1 MSTDPTAITN
11 KNTDTD
17 TDALLDQAK
26 RLHLAETLLD
36 VSRTTAALDSLD
48 EILASLVAMTAVA
61 LRGQRATLFLN
72 DATTNELYSRSM
84 TDHGP
89 REIRMLNDKGIA
101 GKVFQT
107 GRGKVVNDAYD
118 DPDFNAEV
126 DETTGYDT
134 RQILCA
140 PIRTGRGELIGVA
153 QVLNRLDGRFDDD
166 DLQLLE
172 AMTTQAALALT
183 NKQRDERSR
192 VQTAKEMEFVDL
204 VADITSE
211 IDLDALLLRVMT
223 EATVMLDAERSTLF
237 LHDTRASELV
247 ARVAEGNDG
256 VVEIRFPDSVGIA
269 GTVFTSG
276 ETINIPH
283 AYADL
288 RFNPAFDN
296 QTGFFTRSI
305 LCVPLVNKAGE
316 TIGATQA
323 LNKRGGPFTAEDE
336 QRLRAF
342 TAQVAIALENAKLFD
357 DVQRVKNYNDAV
369 LESMTNG
376 VVTLDIQ
383 GEIVTCNAAGAEI
396 LGCAEDQIVGRSV
409 HDLFDKDPG
418 IIALVE
424 DVMATN
430 ESVSLMDVDIHTGDD
445 TGGDEDGQT
454 VSVNVTGVALR
465 IETKDEGTILLLEN
479 ISSEKRVRS
488 TMARYM
494 DPALADRL
502 VRGGE
507 DILGGTS
514 AVATLLF
521 TDIRGFTTLTEQLG
535 PQATVSMLNDYFTL
549 MVDCIQHEGGMLDKF
564 IGDAIMAA
572 FGLPQPE
579 PDDADRA
586 VRTAIAMIRSLN
598 DWNTVRVS
606 DGKPPIGMGVGIN
619 TDAVV
624 AGNIGSPKRMDF
636 TMIGDGV
643 NLAARLESACK
654 QYNAKIL
661 ISDFT
666 HRQLNGVYRTREVDR
681 VVVKGKTEPVAVHEV
696 LDYHTDETFPNLMD
710 VVNDFRDGISS
721 YRRGA
726 WDAAIG
732 CFQRCLRAHPADAL
746 SATYVERCEQLRA
759 DPPEQWDGV
768 WVMTSK

>member
-1 MSTDPTAITN
+1 MSVDPKPITN
-11 KNTDTD
+11 LSTD

-26 RLHLAETLLD
+26 RLHLAETLLE

-48 EILASLVAMTAVA
+48 EILASLVTLTAVA
-61 LRGQRATLFLN
+61 LRAERATLFLD

-107 GRGKVVNDAYD
+107 GRGLVVNDAYE
-118 DPDFNAEV
+118 DPDFNPEI
-126 DETTGYDT
+126 DETTGYET

-183 NKQRDERSR
+183 SSQRDERSR
-192 VQTAKEMEFVDL
+192 AQAAKEMEFVDL

-237 LHDTRASELV
+237 LHDTRSSELV

-288 RFNPAFDN
+288 RFNPSFDI

-305 LCVPLVNKAGE
+305 LCVPLVNKAGD

-376 VVTLDIQ
+376 VVTLDNQ

-396 LGCAEDQIVGRSV
+396 LGYAEDEIVGRSV
-409 HDLFDKDPG
+409 HDVFDDDPG
-418 IIALVE
+418 IVALVE
-424 DVMATN
+424 SVMATN
-430 ESVSLMDVDIHTGDD
+430 ESVSLMDVDIHTAAAEGA
-445 TGGDEDGQT
+445 QT
-454 VSVNVTGVALR
+454 VSVNVTGVPLR

-479 ISSEKRVRS
+479 ISNEKRIRS

-521 TDIRGFTTLTEQLG
+521 SDIRGFTTLTEQLG
-535 PQATVSMLNDYFTL
+535 PQATVSMLNEYFTL

-586 VRTAIAMIRSLN
+586 VRTAIAMIRSLD
-598 DWNTVRVS
+598 DWNSIRVS
-606 DGKPPIGMGVGIN
+606 DGKPPIGMGIGVN
-619 TDAVV
+619 TDNVV

-654 QYNAKIL
+654 QYSAQIL

-681 VVVKGKTEPVAVHEV
+681 VIVKGKTEPVAIHEV
-696 LDYHTDETFPNLMD
+696 LDHHTDATFPNLMD
-710 VVNDFRDGISS
+710 VVNDFRDGVNS

-732 CFQRCLRAHPADAL
+732 SFERCLRAHPADAL
-746 SATYVERCEQLRA
+746 SATYVDRCEQLRA
-759 DPPEQWDGV
+759 DPPETWDGV

>member
-1 MSTDPTAITN
+1 MSADPAAMS
-11 KNTDTD
+11 K
-17 TDALLDQAK
+17 TDANAVLDQAK
-26 RLHLAETLLD
+26 RLHLAETLVE
-36 VSRTTAALDSLD
+36 VSRTVAALDTLD
-48 EILASLVAMTAVA
+48 EILASLVAMTAGA
-61 LRGQRATLFLN
+61 LRAERATLFL
-72 DATTNELYSRSM
+72 DDPATHELYSRSM
-84 TDHGP
+84 TEHGP
-89 REIRMLNDKGIA
+89 REIRMRNDRGIA
-101 GKVFQT
+101 GKVFHT
-107 GRGKVVNDAYD
+107 GEGMVVNDAYAH
-118 DPDFNAEV
+118 PDFNPEV
-126 DETTGYDT
+126 DETTGYVT

-153 QVLNRLDGRFDDD
+153 QVLNRVDGDFEGG

-172 AMTTQAALALT
+172 AMTSQAALALT
-183 NKQRDERSR
+183 SVQRDERRR
-192 VQTAKEMEFVDL
+192 VQAAKEMEFVDL

-211 IDLDALLLRVMT
+211 IDLDALLLRVMA
-223 EATVMLDAERSTLF
+223 EATAMLDAERSTLF
-237 LHDTRASELV
+237 LHDIRSGELV

-256 VVEIRFPDSVGIA
+256 VNEIRFPDTVGIA

-288 RFNPAFDN
+288 RFNPAFDA

-357 DVQRVKNYNDAV
+357 DVQRMKNYNDAV
-369 LESMTNG
+369 LQSMTNG
-376 VVTLDIQ
+376 VITLDHEGQ
-383 GEIVTCNAAGAEI
+383 VVTCNAAGAEI
-396 LGCAEDQIVGRSV
+396 LGHTEDQIVGRPV
-409 HDLFDKDPG
+409 HDLFDRNPE
-418 IIALVE
+418 ILALVE
-424 DVMATN
+424 EVMATS
-430 ESVSLMDVDIHTGDD
+430 ESGSLMDLDLHVGTEEGP
-445 TGGDEDGQT
+445 EA
-454 VSVNVTGVALR
+454 VSVNVTGVPLR
-465 IETKDEGTILLLEN
+465 IETNDEGTILLLEN
-479 ISSEKRVRS
+479 ISSEKRIRS

-494 DPALADRL
+494 DPSLADRL

-514 AVATLLF
+514 AVVTLLF
-521 TDIRGFTTLTEQLG
+521 TDIRGFTSIAEQLG
-535 PQATVSMLNDYFTL
+535 PQATVSMLNEYFTL

-598 DWNTVRVS
+598 EWNSFRVA
-606 DGKPPIGMGVGIN
+606 DGRPAINMGIGLN
-619 TDAVV
+619 TDTVV
-624 AGNIGSPKRMDF
+624 VGNIGSPKRMDF

-643 NLAARLESACK
+643 NLAARLEGACK
-654 QYNAKIL
+654 EYHARIL
-661 ISDFT
+661 ISDLT
-666 HRQLNGVYRTREVDR
+666 HRELKGVYRTREVDR

-696 LDYHTDETFPNLMD
+696 LDYHTDETFPHLMD
-710 VVNDFRDGISS
+710 VVNDFRDGVTS

-726 WDAAIG
+726 WDAAIDS
-732 CFQRCLRAHPADAL
+732 FRRCLRAHPGDTL
-746 SATYVERCEQLRA
+746 SAAYVDRCEQLRA
-759 DPPEQWDGV
+759 DPPATWDGI

>member
-1 MSTDPTAITN
+1 MSSDPTSITKMSTGA
-11 KNTDTD
+11 
-17 TDALLDQAK
+17 DALLDQAK
-26 RLHLAETLLD
+26 RLHLAETLVE

-48 EILASLVAMTAVA
+48 EVLTSLVAMTAAA
-61 LRGQRATLFLN
+61 LRAERATLFLN

-84 TDHGP
+84 TEHGP

-101 GKVFQT
+101 GRVFQT
-107 GRGKVVNDAYD
+107 GQGIVVRDAYAH
-118 DPDFNAEV
+118 PDFNAEV

-134 RQILCA
+134 REIVCA

-153 QVLNRLDGRFDDD
+153 EVLNRVDGHFDDD

-183 NKQRDERSR
+183 SGQRDERSR

-223 EATVMLDAERSTLF
+223 EATAMLDAERSTLF
-237 LHDTRASELV
+237 LHDPRASELV

-256 VVEIRFPDSVGIA
+256 VNEIRFPDSVGIA

-276 ETINIPH
+276 ATINIPH

-288 RFNPAFDN
+288 RFNPSFDA

-305 LCVPLVNKAGE
+305 LCVPLVNKEGD

-376 VVTLDIQ
+376 VVTLDNEGQ
-383 GEIVTCNAAGAEI
+383 VVTCNAAGAAI
-396 LGCAEDQIVGRSV
+396 LGNTEDQIVGRSV
-409 HDLFDKDPG
+409 HDLFAENPG
-418 IIALVE
+418 ILELV
-424 DVMATN
+424 DGVMTTN
-430 ESVSLMDVDIHTGDD
+430 ESGSLMDVDIHLQGD
-445 TGGDEDGQT
+445 GGVET
-454 VSVNVTGVALR
+454 VSVNVTGVPLR
-465 IETKDEGTILLLEN
+465 IETRDEGTILLLEN

-502 VRGGE
+502 VRSGE

-514 AVATLLF
+514 AVVSLLF
-521 TDIRGFTTLTEQLG
+521 SDIRGFTSLTEQLG
-535 PQATVSMLNDYFTL
+535 PQATVSMLNEYFTL
-549 MVDCIQHEGGMLDKF
+549 MVDCIQSEGGMLDKF

-572 FGLPQPE
+572 FGLPTPE
-579 PDDADRA
+579 SDDPDRA
-586 VRTAIAMIRSLN
+586 VRTAIAMIRSLQE
-598 DWNTVRVS
+598 WNSVRAA
-606 DGKPPIGMGVGIN
+606 DGKPAIDMGIGVN
-619 TDAVV
+619 TGAVV

-654 QYNAKIL
+654 QYDARIL

-666 HRQLNGVYRTREVDR
+666 HQQLKGVYRTREVDR
-681 VVVKGKTEPVAVHEV
+681 VVVKGKTEPVAIHEV
-696 LDYHTDETFPNLMD
+696 LDYHTNETFPNLMD
-710 VVNDFRDGISS
+710 VVNDFRDGVNN

-732 CFQRCLRAHPADAL
+732 SFQRCLHAHPGDSL
-746 SATYVERCEQLRA
+746 STIYIDRCEQLRTH
-759 DPPEQWDGV
+759 PPATWDGI

>member
-1 MSTDPTAITN
+1 MNEHPTRISDASTNA
-11 KNTDTD
+11 
-17 TDALLDQAK
+17 DALLDQAK
-26 RLHLAETLLD
+26 RLHLAETLVD
-36 VSRTTAALDSLD
+36 VSRTVAALDTLD
-48 EILASLVAMTAVA
+48 EILASLVSMTAAV
-61 LRGQRATLFLN
+61 LRAERATLFLN
-72 DATTNELYSRSM
+72 DTMTNELYSRSM
-84 TDHGP
+84 TDQGP

-101 GKVFQT
+101 GKVLRT
-107 GRGKVVNDAYD
+107 GQGLVVNDAYAH
-118 DPDFNAEV
+118 PDFNAEV
-126 DETTGYDT
+126 DETTGYGT

-153 QVLNRLDGRFDDD
+153 QVLNRLDGQFGDD

-183 NKQRDERSR
+183 SSQRDERSR
-192 VQTAKEMEFVDL
+192 AQAAREMEFVDL

-211 IDLDALLLRVMT
+211 IDLDALLLRVMA
-223 EATVMLDAERSTLF
+223 EATAMLDAERSTLF
-237 LHDTRASELV
+237 LHDSAASELV
-247 ARVAEGNDG
+247 ARVAEGKG
-256 VVEIRFPDSVGIA
+256 VDEIRFPDSVGIA

-288 RFNPAFDN
+288 RFNPAFDT

-305 LCVPLVNKAGE
+305 LCVPLVNKAGD

-357 DVQRVKNYNDAV
+357 DVQRVKNYNNAV

-376 VVTLDIQ
+376 VITLDNDGQ
-383 GEIVTCNAAGAEI
+383 IVTCNAAGAEI
-396 LGCAEDQIVGRSV
+396 LGYAEDSIIGRSIR
-409 HDLFDKDPG
+409 DLFDQNPG
-418 IIALVE
+418 ILALVE

-430 ESVSLMDVDIHTGDD
+430 ESASLMDVDLHTGSDD
-445 TGGDEDGQT
+445 TGAT
-454 VSVNVTGVALR
+454 VSVNVTGVPLR
-465 IETKDEGTILLLEN
+465 IEANDEGTILLLEN
-479 ISSEKRVRS
+479 ISNEKRIRS

-521 TDIRGFTTLTEQLG
+521 SDIRGFTTLTERLG
-535 PQATVSMLNDYFTL
+535 PQATVSMLNEYFTL

-572 FGLPQPE
+572 FGLPE
-579 PDDADRA
+579 PADDDADRA

-598 DWNTVRVS
+598 GWNSIRVA
-606 DGKPPIGMGVGIN
+606 DGKPPVGMGIGLN
-619 TDAVV
+619 TDDVV

-654 QYNAKIL
+654 QYDAHIL
-661 ISDFT
+661 ISDLT
-666 HRQLNGVYRTREVDR
+666 HRELKGVYRTREVDR
-681 VVVKGKTEPVAVHEV
+681 VIVKGKTEPVAVHEV
-696 LDYHTDETFPNLMD
+696 LDYHTDETFPHLMD
-710 VVNDFRDGISS
+710 VVNDFRDGVDN

-726 WDAAIG
+726 WDAAIAS
-732 CFQRCLRAHPADAL
+732 FQRCLRAHPADAL
-746 SATYVERCEQLRA
+746 SATYVDRCERLRA
-759 DPPEQWDGV
+759 DPPEHWDGI

>member
-1 MSTDPTAITN
+1 MSAGSSEIAKSLTDS
-11 KNTDTD
+11 
-17 TDALLDQAK
+17 DALIDQAK
-26 RLHLAETLLD
+26 RLHLAETLVD
-36 VSRTTAALDSLD
+36 VSRTVAALDSPD
-48 EILASLVAMTAVA
+48 EVLASLVAMTAAA
-61 LRGQRATLFLN
+61 LRAERTTLFLN
-72 DATTNELYSRSM
+72 DATTNELYSRSL

-89 REIRMLNDKGIA
+89 REIRMLNDRGIA

-107 GRGKVVNDAYD
+107 GRGMVVNDAYAH
-118 DPDFNAEV
+118 PDFNPEV

-134 RQILCA
+134 RQVLCA

-153 QVLNRLDGRFDDD
+153 QVLNRVDGEFDDD
-166 DLQLLE
+166 DLALLE

-183 NKQRDERSR
+183 SGQRDERSR
-192 VQTAKEMEFVDL
+192 AQAAREMEFVDL

-211 IDLDALLLRVMT
+211 IDLDALLLRVMA
-223 EATVMLDAERSTLF
+223 EATTMLDAERSTLF
-237 LHDTRASELV
+237 LHDARTSELF
-247 ARVAEGNDG
+247 ARVAEGSDG
-256 VVEIRFPDSVGIA
+256 IGEIRFPDSVGIA
-269 GTVFTSG
+269 GTVFTTG

-288 RFNPAFDN
+288 RFNPSFDA

-305 LCVPLVNKAGE
+305 LCVPLVNKAGD

-376 VVTLDIQ
+376 VVTLDHN
-383 GEIVTCNAAGAEI
+383 GAIVTCNAAGAEI
-396 LGCAEDQIVGRSV
+396 LGAVEHDVVGRSV
-409 HDLFDKDPG
+409 HDVFGKNSG
-418 IIALVE
+418 ILALVE
-424 DVMATN
+424 DVMETN
-430 ESVSLMDVDIHTGDD
+430 ESGALMDVDLLPGAEGADA
-445 TGGDEDGQT
+445 
-454 VSVNVTGVALR
+454 VSVNVTAVPLR

-494 DPALADRL
+494 DPELADRL

-507 DILGGTS
+507 DILGGAS
-514 AVATLLF
+514 AVVTLLF
-521 TDIRGFTTLTEQLG
+521 SDIRGFTSLTERLG

-572 FGLPQPE
+572 FGLPQPA
-579 PDDADRA
+579 DDDEDRA
-586 VRTAIAMIRSLN
+586 VRTAIAMIRAL
-598 DWNTVRVS
+598 DEWNSTRLA
-606 DGKPPIGMGVGIN
+606 DGKPPIDMGIGLN

-654 QYNAKIL
+654 QYHARIL
-661 ISDFT
+661 ISDLT
-666 HRQLNGVYRTREVDR
+666 HRELKGVYRTREVDR
-681 VVVKGKTEPVAVHEV
+681 VVVKGKSEPVAVHEV
-696 LDYHTDETFPNLMD
+696 LDYHTDETFPHLMD
-710 VVNDFRDGISS
+710 VVNDFRDGLTS

-726 WDAAIG
+726 WDAAIAS
-732 CFQRCLRAHPADAL
+732 FRRCLHAHPGDAL
-746 SATYVERCEQLRA
+746 SAIYVDRCEQLRA
-759 DPPEQWDGV
+759 NPPADWDGI
-768 WVMTSK
+768 WVMTAK

>member
-1 MSTDPTAITN
+1 MSTDPTSITRMS
-11 KNTDTD
+11 TGA
-17 TDALLDQAK
+17 DALLDQAK
-26 RLHLAETLLD
+26 RLHLAETLVE

-48 EILASLVAMTAVA
+48 DVLASLVAMTAAA
-61 LRGQRATLFLN
+61 LRAERATLFLN
-72 DATTNELYSRSM
+72 DTTTNELYSRSM
-84 TDHGP
+84 TEHGP

-107 GRGKVVNDAYD
+107 GQGIVVQDAYAH
-118 DPDFNAEV
+118 PDFNPEV
-126 DETTGYDT
+126 DATTGYDT
-134 RQILCA
+134 RQIVCA

-153 QVLNRLDGRFDDD
+153 QVLNRIDGHFDDD

-183 NKQRDERSR
+183 SGQRDERSR
-192 VQTAKEMEFVDL
+192 VQAAKEMEFVDL

-223 EATVMLDAERSTLF
+223 EATAMLDAERSTLF
-237 LHDTRASELV
+237 LHDARASELV

-256 VVEIRFPDSVGIA
+256 VNEIRFPDSVGIA

-288 RFNPAFDN
+288 RFNPSFDA

-305 LCVPLVNKAGE
+305 LCVPLVNKDGE

-376 VVTLDIQ
+376 VVTLDNEGQ
-383 GEIVTCNAAGAEI
+383 VVTCNAAGAEI
-396 LGCAEDQIVGRSV
+396 LGYQEQEIVGRSV
-409 HDLFDKDPG
+409 HDLFSKNPG
-418 IIALVE
+418 ILALVE
-424 DVMATN
+424 DVMATS
-430 ESVSLMDVDIHTGDD
+430 ESRLLMDVDIDCGI
-445 TGGDEDGQT
+445 DERAEA
-454 VSVNVTGVALR
+454 VSVNVTGVPLR
-465 IETKDEGTILLLEN
+465 IDTGDEGTILLLEN

-502 VRGGE
+502 VRSGE

-514 AVATLLF
+514 AVVSLLF
-521 TDIRGFTTLTEQLG
+521 SDIRGFTSLTEQLG
-535 PQATVSMLNDYFTL
+535 PQATVSMLNEYFTL
-549 MVDCIQHEGGMLDKF
+549 MVDCIQSEGGMLDKF

-572 FGLPQPE
+572 FGLPT
-579 PDDADRA
+579 PDSDDPDRA
-586 VRTAIAMIRSLN
+586 VRTAIAMIRSLHG
-598 DWNTVRVS
+598 WNSVRS
-606 DGKPPIGMGVGIN
+606 ADGKPTIDMGIGVN
-619 TDAVV
+619 TGAVV

-654 QYNAKIL
+654 QYDARIL

-666 HRQLNGVYRTREVDR
+666 HQQLNGVYRTREIDR
-681 VVVKGKTEPVAVHEV
+681 VVVKGKTEPVAIHEV
-696 LDYHTDETFPNLMD
+696 LDYHTNETFPNLMD
-710 VVNDFRDGISS
+710 VVNDFRDGVDN

-732 CFQRCLRAHPADAL
+732 SFRRCLQAHPGDSL
-746 SATYVERCEQLRA
+746 SAIYIERCEQLRTH
-759 DPPEQWDGV
+759 PPENWDGI

>member
-1 MSTDPTAITN
+1 MSADPKPISN
-11 KNTDTD
+11 MSTD

-26 RLHLAETLLD
+26 RLHLAETLLE
-36 VSRTTAALDSLD
+36 VSRTTAALDTLD
-48 EILASLVAMTAVA
+48 EVLASLVAMTAVA
-61 LRGQRATLFLN
+61 LRAERATLFLD
-72 DATTNELYSRSM
+72 DATTGELYSRSM
-84 TDHGP
+84 TDRGT

-107 GRGKVVNDAYD
+107 GRGMIVNDAYE
-118 DPDFNAEV
+118 DPDFNPEI

-140 PIRTGRGELIGVA
+140 PIRTGRGEVIGVA

-172 AMTTQAALALT
+172 AMTSQAALALT
-183 NKQRDERSR
+183 SSQRDERSR
-192 VQTAKEMEFVDL
+192 AQAAKEMEFVDL

-237 LHDTRASELV
+237 LHDSRASELV

-269 GTVFTSG
+269 GTVFTRG

-288 RFNPAFDN
+288 RFNPSFDI

-376 VVTLDIQ
+376 VVTLDNQ
-383 GEIVTCNAAGAEI
+383 GVIVTCNAAGAAI
-396 LGCAEDQIVGRSV
+396 LGYGEDQIVGRSV
-409 HDLFDKDPG
+409 GDLFGNDPG
-418 IIALVE
+418 IVALVE

-430 ESVSLMDVDIHTGDD
+430 ESVSLMDVDIHTG
-445 TGGDEDGQT
+445 TDEAAPT
-454 VSVNVTGVALR
+454 VSVNVTGVPLR
-465 IETKDEGTILLLEN
+465 IETKDEGTIILLDN

-514 AVATLLF
+514 VVATLLF
-521 TDIRGFTTLTEQLG
+521 SDIRGFTTLTELLG
-535 PQATVSMLNDYFTL
+535 PQATVSMLNEYFTL

-579 PDDADRA
+579 LDDADRA
-586 VRTAIAMIRSLN
+586 VRTAISMIRSLN
-598 DWNTVRVS
+598 GWNSVRVS
-606 DGKPPIGMGVGIN
+606 EGRPPIGMGIGIN
-619 TDAVV
+619 TGAVV

-654 QYNAKIL
+654 QYNAQIL

-666 HRQLNGVYRTREVDR
+666 HRQLNGVYRTREVDQ
-681 VVVKGKTEPVAVHEV
+681 VIVKGKTEPVGVHEV
-696 LDYHTDETFPNLMD
+696 LDYHTETTFPNLMD

-732 CFQRCLRAHPADAL
+732 SFQRCLRAHPADTL
-746 SATYVERCEQLRA
+746 SANYVDRCEQLRA
-759 DPPEQWDGV
+759 DPPETWDGV

>member
-1 MSTDPTAITN
+1 MTADPTAIAN
-11 KNTDTD
+11 ASANA
-17 TDALLDQAK
+17 DALLDQAK
-26 RLHLAETLLD
+26 RLHLAETLVD
-36 VSRTTAALDSLD
+36 VSRTVAALDTLD
-48 EILASLVAMTAVA
+48 EILASLVAMTAGA
-61 LRGQRATLFLN
+61 LRAERATLFLN
-72 DATTNELYSRSM
+72 DASTNELYSRSM

-107 GRGKVVNDAYD
+107 GQGMVVNDAYAH
-118 DPDFNAEV
+118 PDFNSEV
-126 DETTGYDT
+126 DETTGYIT

-153 QVLNRLDGRFDDD
+153 QVLNRLDVGFDDAG
-166 DLQLLE
+166 LQLLE
-172 AMTTQAALALT
+172 AMTSQAALALT
-183 NKQRDERSR
+183 SGQRDERR
-192 VQTAKEMEFVDL
+192 NAQAAKEMEFVDL

-211 IDLDALLLRVMT
+211 IDLDALLLRVMA
-223 EATVMLDAERSTLF
+223 EATAMLDAERSTLF
-237 LHDTRASELV
+237 LHDSRASELV
-247 ARVAEGNDG
+247 ARVAEGSNG
-256 VVEIRFPDSVGIA
+256 VDEIRFPDSVGIA
-269 GTVFTSG
+269 GTVFTNG
-276 ETINIPH
+276 ETINIAH

-288 RFNPAFDN
+288 RFNPSFDT

-305 LCVPLVNKAGE
+305 LCVPLVNKAGD

-342 TAQVAIALENAKLFD
+342 TAQVSIALENAKLFD
-357 DVQRVKNYNDAV
+357 DVQRVKNYNNAV

-376 VVTLDIQ
+376 VVTLDNE
-383 GEIVTCNAAGAEI
+383 GEVVTCNAAGAEI
-396 LGCAEDQIVGRSV
+396 LGYAEDQIVGRSV
-409 HDLFDKDPG
+409 HDLFDKNPG
-418 IIALVE
+418 IRSLVE
-424 DVMATN
+424 EVMATS
-430 ESVSLMDVDIHTGDD
+430 ESRSLMDVDLDIGADQ
-445 TGGDEDGQT
+445 GAEA
-454 VSVNVTGVALR
+454 VSVNVTGVPLR
-465 IETKDEGTILLLEN
+465 IDTNDEGTILLLEN

-502 VRGGE
+502 VRGDE
-507 DILGGTS
+507 NILGGTS
-514 AVATLLF
+514 AVVTLLF
-521 TDIRGFTTLTEQLG
+521 SDIRGFTTLTEQLG
-535 PQATVSMLNDYFTL
+535 PQATVSMLNEYFTL
-549 MVDCIQHEGGMLDKF
+549 MVDCIQREGGMLDKF

-572 FGLPQPE
+572 FGLPQPA
-579 PDDADRA
+579 DDDEDRA

-598 DWNTVRVS
+598 GWNSIRVA
-606 DGKPPIGMGVGIN
+606 DGKPPLDMGIGLN

-624 AGNIGSPKRMDF
+624 VGNIGSPKRMDF

-654 QYNAKIL
+654 QYSARIL

-666 HRQLNGVYRTREVDR
+666 YRQLKGVYRTREVDR
-681 VVVKGKTEPVAVHEV
+681 VIVKGKTEPVAVHEV
-696 LDYHTDETFPNLMD
+696 LDYYTDETFPNLMD
-710 VVNDFRDGISS
+710 VVNDFRDGVSS

-726 WDAAIG
+726 WDAAISS
-732 CFQRCLRAHPADAL
+732 FRRCLQAHPHDKL

-759 DPPEQWDGV
+759 HPPENWDGI

>member
-1 MSTDPTAITN
+1 MTTDPTSITRMS
-11 KNTDTD
+11 TGA
-17 TDALLDQAK
+17 DALLDQAK
-26 RLHLAETLLD
+26 RLHLAETLVE
-36 VSRTTAALDSLD
+36 VSRATAALDSLD
-48 EILASLVAMTAVA
+48 EVLASLVAMTAAA
-61 LRGQRATLFLN
+61 LRAERATLFLN

-101 GKVFQT
+101 GKVFQA
-107 GRGKVVNDAYD
+107 GRGIVVQDAYAH
-118 DPDFNAEV
+118 PDFNPEV

-134 RQILCA
+134 RQIVCA

-153 QVLNRLDGRFDDD
+153 QVLNRIDGHFDDD

-172 AMTTQAALALT
+172 AMTAQAALALT
-183 NKQRDERSR
+183 SGQRDERSR
-192 VQTAKEMEFVDL
+192 VQAAKEMEFVDL

-223 EATVMLDAERSTLF
+223 EATAMLDAERSTLF
-237 LHDTRASELV
+237 LHDPRASELV

-256 VVEIRFPDSVGIA
+256 VNEIRFPDSVGIA

-288 RFNPAFDN
+288 RFNPSFDA

-305 LCVPLVNKAGE
+305 LCVPLVNKEGD

-376 VVTLDIQ
+376 VVTLDDEGQ
-383 GEIVTCNAAGAEI
+383 VVTCNAAGAEI
-396 LGCAEDQIVGRSV
+396 LGHTEDQIVGRSV
-409 HDLFDKDPG
+409 HDLFSENPG
-418 IIALVE
+418 ILALVE
-424 DVMATN
+424 DVMTTN
-430 ESVSLMDVDIHTGDD
+430 ESRSLMDVDILLPA
-445 TGGDEDGQT
+445 DGSADT
-454 VSVNVTGVALR
+454 VSVNVTGVPLR
-465 IETKDEGTILLLEN
+465 IETRDEGTILLLEN

-502 VRGGE
+502 VRSGE

-514 AVATLLF
+514 AVVSLLF
-521 TDIRGFTTLTEQLG
+521 SDIRGFTSLTEQLG
-535 PQATVSMLNDYFTL
+535 PQATVSMLNEYFTL
-549 MVDCIQHEGGMLDKF
+549 MVDCIQSEGGMLDKF

-572 FGLPQPE
+572 FGLPTPE
-579 PDDADRA
+579 HDDPDRA
-586 VRTAIAMIRSLN
+586 VRTAIAMIRSLHE
-598 DWNTVRVS
+598 WNSVRAA
-606 DGKPPIGMGVGIN
+606 DGKPPIDMGIGVN
-619 TDAVV
+619 TGAVV
-624 AGNIGSPKRMDF
+624 AGNIGSPKRMDC

-654 QYNAKIL
+654 QYDARIL

-681 VVVKGKTEPVAVHEV
+681 VVVKGKTEPVAIHEV
-696 LDYHTDETFPNLMD
+696 LDYHTDATFPNLMD
-710 VVNDFRDGISS
+710 VVNDFRDGIAS

-732 CFQRCLRAHPADAL
+732 SFQRCLQAHPGDSL
-746 SATYVERCEQLRA
+746 SAIYIDRCELLRTH
-759 DPPEQWDGV
+759 PPENWDGI

>member
-1 MSTDPTAITN
+1 MSTNPDAITN
-11 KNTDTD
+11 RSTDA
-17 TDALLDQAK
+17 DALLDQAK

-36 VSRTTAALDSLD
+36 VSRTTAALDGLD

-61 LRGQRATLFLN
+61 LHAERATLFLN
-72 DATTNELYSRSM
+72 DATTNELYSRSA

-107 GRGKVVNDAYD
+107 GRGVVVNDAYD
-118 DPDFNAEV
+118 NPDFNPKV
-126 DETTGYDT
+126 DETTGYET
-134 RQILCA
+134 RQIVCA

-153 QVLNRLDGRFDDD
+153 QVLNRLDGSFDDD

-172 AMTTQAALALT
+172 AMTGQAALALT
-183 NKQRDERSR
+183 SGQRDERSR
-192 VQTAKEMEFVDL
+192 AQAAKEMEFVDL

-223 EATVMLDAERSTLF
+223 EATMMLDAERSTLF
-237 LHDTRASELV
+237 LHDTRASELI

-256 VVEIRFPDSVGIA
+256 VGEIRFPDSVGIA

-288 RFNPAFDN
+288 RFNPSFDT

-323 LNKRGGPFTAEDE
+323 LNKRGGPFTVGDE

-369 LESMTNG
+369 LQSMTNG
-376 VVTLDIQ
+376 VVTLDNE
-383 GEIVTCNAAGAEI
+383 GGIVTCNAAGAEI
-396 LGCAEDQIVGRSV
+396 LEYPKDQIVGRSV
-409 HDLFDKDPG
+409 HDLFVKNPG
-418 IIALVE
+418 ILALVE
-424 DVMATN
+424 TVMATS
-430 ESVSLMDVDIHTGDD
+430 ESVSLMDVDIHTGNN
-445 TGGDEDGQT
+445 GDGQT
-454 VSVNVTGVALR
+454 VSVNVTGVPLR
-465 IETKDEGTILLLEN
+465 IGAKDEGTILLLEN

-514 AVATLLF
+514 AVVTLLF
-521 TDIRGFTTLTEQLG
+521 SDIRGFTTLTEELG
-535 PQATVSMLNDYFTL
+535 PQATVSMLNEYFTL
-549 MVDCIQHEGGMLDKF
+549 MVECIQQEGGMLDKF

-579 PDDADRA
+579 LDDPDRA
-586 VRTAIAMIRSLN
+586 VRTAVAMIRSLN
-598 DWNTVRVS
+598 EWNVARLS

-619 TDAVV
+619 TDAVI

-654 QYNAKIL
+654 QYNAQIL

-666 HRQLNGVYRTREVDR
+666 HRQLNGVYRSREVDR

-710 VVNDFRDGISS
+710 VVNDFRDGIGS

-726 WDAAIG
+726 WDTAIG
-732 CFQRCLRAHPADAL
+732 SFQRCLRAHPADAL

-759 DPPEQWDGV
+759 HPPENWDGI

>member
-1 MSTDPTAITN
+1 MSADPKPITN
-11 KNTDTD
+11 LSSD

-26 RLHLAETLLD
+26 RLHLAETLLE
-36 VSRTTAALDSLD
+36 VSRTTAALDNLD
-48 EILASLVAMTAVA
+48 EILASLVTLTAVA
-61 LRGQRATLFLN
+61 LRAERATLFLD

-107 GRGKVVNDAYD
+107 GRGLVVNDAYE
-118 DPDFNAEV
+118 DPDFNPEI
-126 DETTGYDT
+126 DETTGYET

-183 NKQRDERSR
+183 SSQRDERSR
-192 VQTAKEMEFVDL
+192 AQAAKEMEFVDL

-237 LHDTRASELV
+237 LHDTRSSELV

-288 RFNPAFDN
+288 RFNPSFDI

-305 LCVPLVNKAGE
+305 LCVPLVNKAGD

-376 VVTLDIQ
+376 VVTLDNQ

-396 LGCAEDQIVGRSV
+396 LGYAEDEIVGRSV
-409 HDLFDKDPG
+409 HDVFDDDPG
-418 IIALVE
+418 IVALVE
-424 DVMATN
+424 SVMATN
-430 ESVSLMDVDIHTGDD
+430 ESVSLMDVDIHTAAAEGA
-445 TGGDEDGQT
+445 QT
-454 VSVNVTGVALR
+454 VSVNVTGVPLR

-479 ISSEKRVRS
+479 ISNEKRIRS

-521 TDIRGFTTLTEQLG
+521 SDIRGFTTLTEQLG
-535 PQATVSMLNDYFTL
+535 PQATVSMLNEYFTL

-586 VRTAIAMIRSLN
+586 VRTAIAMIRSLD
-598 DWNTVRVS
+598 DWNSIRVS
-606 DGKPPIGMGVGIN
+606 DGKPPIGMGIGVN
-619 TDAVV
+619 TDNVV

-654 QYNAKIL
+654 QYSAQIL

-666 HRQLNGVYRTREVDR
+666 YRQLNGVYRTREVDR
-681 VVVKGKTEPVAVHEV
+681 VIVKGKTEPVAIHEV
-696 LDYHTDETFPNLMD
+696 LDHHTDATFPNLMD
-710 VVNDFRDGISS
+710 VVNDFRDGVNS

-732 CFQRCLRAHPADAL
+732 SFERCLRAHPADAL
-746 SATYVERCEQLRA
+746 SATYVDRCEQLRA
-759 DPPEQWDGV
+759 DPPETWDGV

>member
-1 MSTDPTAITN
+1 MSAGSSEIAKSLTDS
-11 KNTDTD
+11 
-17 TDALLDQAK
+17 DALIDQAK
-26 RLHLAETLLD
+26 RLHLAETLVD
-36 VSRTTAALDSLD
+36 VSRTVAALDSLD
-48 EILASLVAMTAVA
+48 EVLASLVAMTAAA
-61 LRGQRATLFLN
+61 LRAERTTLFLN
-72 DATTNELYSRSM
+72 DATTNELYSRSL

-89 REIRMLNDKGIA
+89 REIRMLNDRGIA

-107 GRGKVVNDAYD
+107 GRGMVVNDAYAH
-118 DPDFNAEV
+118 PDFNPEV

-134 RQILCA
+134 RQVLCA

-153 QVLNRLDGRFDDD
+153 QVLNRVDGEFDDD
-166 DLQLLE
+166 DLALLE

-183 NKQRDERSR
+183 SGQRDERSR
-192 VQTAKEMEFVDL
+192 AQAAREMEFVDL

-211 IDLDALLLRVMT
+211 IDLDALLLRVMA
-223 EATVMLDAERSTLF
+223 EATTMLDAERSTLF
-237 LHDTRASELV
+237 LHDARTSELF
-247 ARVAEGNDG
+247 ARVAEGSDG
-256 VVEIRFPDSVGIA
+256 IGEIRFPDSVGIA
-269 GTVFTSG
+269 GTVFTTG

-288 RFNPAFDN
+288 RFNPSFDA

-305 LCVPLVNKAGE
+305 LCVPLVNKAGD

-376 VVTLDIQ
+376 VVTLDHN
-383 GEIVTCNAAGAEI
+383 GAIVTCNAAGAEI
-396 LGCAEDQIVGRSV
+396 LGAVEHDVVGRSV
-409 HDLFDKDPG
+409 HDVFGKNSG
-418 IIALVE
+418 ILALVE
-424 DVMATN
+424 DVMETN
-430 ESVSLMDVDIHTGDD
+430 ESGALMDVDLLPGAEGADA
-445 TGGDEDGQT
+445 
-454 VSVNVTGVALR
+454 VSVNVTAVPLR

-494 DPALADRL
+494 DPELADRL

-507 DILGGTS
+507 DILGGAS
-514 AVATLLF
+514 AVVTLLF
-521 TDIRGFTTLTEQLG
+521 SDIRGFTSLTERLG

-572 FGLPQPE
+572 FGLPQPA
-579 PDDADRA
+579 DDDEDRA
-586 VRTAIAMIRSLN
+586 VRTAIAMIRAL
-598 DWNTVRVS
+598 DEWNSTRLA
-606 DGKPPIGMGVGIN
+606 DGKPPIDMGIGLN

-654 QYNAKIL
+654 QYHARIL
-661 ISDFT
+661 ISDLT
-666 HRQLNGVYRTREVDR
+666 YRELKGVYRTREVDR
-681 VVVKGKTEPVAVHEV
+681 VVVKGKSEPVAVHEV
-696 LDYHTDETFPNLMD
+696 LDYHTDETFPHLMD
-710 VVNDFRDGISS
+710 VVNDFRDGITS

-726 WDAAIG
+726 WDAAIAS
-732 CFQRCLRAHPADAL
+732 FRRCLHAHPGDAL
-746 SATYVERCEQLRA
+746 SAIYVDRCEQLRA
-759 DPPEQWDGV
+759 NPPADWDGI
-768 WVMTSK
+768 WVMTAK

>member
-1 MSTDPTAITN
+1 MSAGSSEIAKSLTDS
-11 KNTDTD
+11 
-17 TDALLDQAK
+17 DALIDQAK
-26 RLHLAETLLD
+26 RLHLAETLVD
-36 VSRTTAALDSLD
+36 VSRTVAALDSLD
-48 EILASLVAMTAVA
+48 EVLASLVAMTAAA
-61 LRGQRATLFLN
+61 LRAERTTLFLN
-72 DATTNELYSRSM
+72 DATTNELYSRSL

-89 REIRMLNDKGIA
+89 REIRMLNDRGIA

-107 GRGKVVNDAYD
+107 GRGMVVNDAYAH
-118 DPDFNAEV
+118 PDFNPEV

-134 RQILCA
+134 RQVLCA

-153 QVLNRLDGRFDDD
+153 QVLNRVDGEFDDD
-166 DLQLLE
+166 DLALLE

-183 NKQRDERSR
+183 SGQRDERSR
-192 VQTAKEMEFVDL
+192 AQAAREMEFVDL

-211 IDLDALLLRVMT
+211 IDLDALLLRVMA
-223 EATVMLDAERSTLF
+223 EATTMLDAERSTLF
-237 LHDTRASELV
+237 LHDARTSELF
-247 ARVAEGNDG
+247 ARVAEGSDG
-256 VVEIRFPDSVGIA
+256 IGEIRFPDSVGIA
-269 GTVFTSG
+269 GTVFTTG

-288 RFNPAFDN
+288 RFNPSFDA

-305 LCVPLVNKAGE
+305 LCVPLVNKAGD

-376 VVTLDIQ
+376 VVTLDHN
-383 GEIVTCNAAGAEI
+383 GAIVTCNAAGAEI
-396 LGCAEDQIVGRSV
+396 LGAVEHDVVGRSV
-409 HDLFDKDPG
+409 HDVFGKNSG
-418 IIALVE
+418 ILALVE
-424 DVMATN
+424 DVMETN
-430 ESVSLMDVDIHTGDD
+430 ESGALMDVDLLPGAEGADA
-445 TGGDEDGQT
+445 
-454 VSVNVTGVALR
+454 VSVNVTAVPLR

-479 ISSEKRVRS
+479 ISNEKRVRS

-494 DPALADRL
+494 DPELADRL

-507 DILGGTS
+507 DILGGAS
-514 AVATLLF
+514 AVVTLLF
-521 TDIRGFTTLTEQLG
+521 SDIRGFTSLTERLG
-535 PQATVSMLNDYFTL
+535 PQATVSMLNEYFTL

-572 FGLPQPE
+572 FGLPQPA
-579 PDDADRA
+579 DDDEDRA
-586 VRTAIAMIRSLN
+586 VRTAIAMIRAL
-598 DWNTVRVS
+598 DEWNSTRLA
-606 DGKPPIGMGVGIN
+606 DGKPPIDMGIGLN

-654 QYNAKIL
+654 QYHARIL
-661 ISDFT
+661 ISDLT
-666 HRQLNGVYRTREVDR
+666 YRELKGVYRTREVDR
-681 VVVKGKTEPVAVHEV
+681 VVVKGKSEPVAVHEV
-696 LDYHTDETFPNLMD
+696 LDYHTDETFPHLMD
-710 VVNDFRDGISS
+710 VVNDFRDGITS

-726 WDAAIG
+726 WDAAIAS
-732 CFQRCLRAHPADAL
+732 FRRCLHAHPGDAL
-746 SATYVERCEQLRA
+746 SAIYVDRCEQLRA
-759 DPPEQWDGV
+759 NPPADWDGI
-768 WVMTSK
+768 WVMTAK

>member
-1 MSTDPTAITN
+1 MSTDSAAIRSASS
-11 KNTDTD
+11 DV
-17 TDALLDQAK
+17 DALLDQAR
-26 RLHLAETLLD
+26 RLHLAETLVD
-36 VSRTTAALDSLD
+36 VSRTVAALDTLD
-48 EILASLVAMTAVA
+48 EILASLVAMTASA
-61 LRGQRATLFLN
+61 LRAERATLFLN
-72 DATTNELYSRSM
+72 DADTNELYSRSM

-89 REIRMLNDKGIA
+89 REIRMLNDRGIA

-107 GRGKVVNDAYD
+107 GTGMVVNDVYAH
-118 DPDFNAEV
+118 PDFNPDV
-126 DETTGYDT
+126 DETTGYGT
-134 RQILCA
+134 RQIVCA

-153 QVLNRLDGRFDDD
+153 QVLNRVEGEFDEDA
-166 DLQLLE
+166 LQLLE

-183 NKQRDERSR
+183 SGQRDERSR
-192 VQTAKEMEFVDL
+192 VQAAREMEFVDL

-211 IDLDALLLRVMT
+211 IDLDALLLRVMA
-223 EATVMLDAERSTLF
+223 EATAMLDAERSTLF
-237 LHDTRASELV
+237 LHDPRSSELV

-256 VVEIRFPDSVGIA
+256 VDEIRFPDSVGIA

-288 RFNPAFDN
+288 RFNPAFDA

-305 LCVPLVNKAGE
+305 LCVPLVNKAGD

-376 VVTLDIQ
+376 VVTLDHV
-383 GEIVTCNAAGAEI
+383 GDVVTCNTAGAQI
-396 LGCAEDQIVGRSV
+396 LGHAEDQIVGRASR
-409 HDLFDKDPG
+409 DLFASNPG
-418 IIALVE
+418 IMALIE
-424 DVMATN
+424 EVMATN
-430 ESVSLMDVDIHTGDD
+430 ESVSLMDVDLQTGADD
-445 TGGDEDGQT
+445 GGDT
-454 VSVNVTGVALR
+454 VSVNVTGVPLR
-465 IETKDEGTILLLEN
+465 IDTKDEGTILLLEN

-502 VRGGE
+502 VRGDE
-507 DILGGTS
+507 DILGGAS
-514 AVATLLF
+514 AVVTLLF

-535 PQATVSMLNDYFTL
+535 PQATVAMLNEYFTL
-549 MVDCIQHEGGMLDKF
+549 MVDCIQREGGMLDKF

-572 FGLPQPE
+572 FGLPQAG

-586 VRTAIAMIRSLN
+586 VRTAIAMIRSL
-598 DWNTVRVS
+598 DEWNSTRVA
-606 DGKPPIGMGVGIN
+606 DGKPPIRMGSGLN

-654 QYNAKIL
+654 QYHAQIL
-661 ISDFT
+661 ISDLT
-666 HRQLNGVYRTREVDR
+666 YRELKGVYRTREVDR

-696 LDYHTDETFPNLMD
+696 LDFHTDDTFPNLMD
-710 VVNDFRDGISS
+710 VVNDFRDGITS

-732 CFQRCLRAHPADAL
+732 SFQRCLHAHPGDAL
-746 SATYVERCEQLRA
+746 SALYVARCEQLRA
-759 DPPEQWDGV
+759 DPPADWDGI

>member
-1 MSTDPTAITN
+1 MSTDGNAITDMT
-11 KNTDTD
+11 TDTN
-17 TDALLDQAK
+17 ALLDQAK

-36 VSRTTAALDSLD
+36 VSRTTSALDSLD

-61 LRGQRATLFLN
+61 LRAERATLFLN
-72 DATTNELYSRSM
+72 DPTTNELYSRSM

-126 DETTGYDT
+126 DETTGYET

-153 QVLNRLDGRFDDD
+153 QVLNRVDGRFDDD

-183 NKQRDERSR
+183 NSQRDERSR
-192 VQTAKEMEFVDL
+192 AQAAKEMEFVDL
-204 VADITSE
+204 VADITAE

-237 LHDTRASELV
+237 LHDTRSSELV

-256 VVEIRFPDSVGIA
+256 VDEIRFPDSVGIA

-288 RFNPAFDN
+288 RFNPSFDT

-316 TIGATQA
+316 TIGVTQA

-376 VVTLDIQ
+376 VVTLDHE
-383 GEIVTCNAAGAEI
+383 GAIVTCNAAGAEI
-396 LGCAEDQIVGRSV
+396 LGYAEDQIVGRSV
-409 HDLFDKDPG
+409 HDLFATNPG
-418 IIALVE
+418 ILALVE
-424 DVMATN
+424 EVMATN
-430 ESVSLMDVDIHTGDD
+430 ESVSLMDVDID
-445 TGGDEDGQT
+445 TGTDTGTDEGRQT
-454 VSVNVTGVALR
+454 VSVNVTGVPLR

-514 AVATLLF
+514 AVVSLLF

-535 PQATVSMLNDYFTL
+535 PQATVSMLNEYFTL

-572 FGLPQPE
+572 FGLPEPE

-586 VRTAIAMIRSLN
+586 VRTAIAMIRSL
-598 DWNTVRVS
+598 DGWNSVRLS
-606 DGKPPIGMGVGIN
+606 DGKPPIGMGIGVN
-619 TDAVV
+619 TDVVV

-654 QYNAKIL
+654 QYNAQIL
-661 ISDFT
+661 ISDST
-666 HRQLNGVYRTREVDR
+666 LRQLNGVYRTREVDR

-710 VVNDFRDGISS
+710 VVNDFRDGISN

-732 CFQRCLRAHPADAL
+732 SFQRCLRAHPTDVL

-759 DPPEQWDGV
+759 DPPETWDGI
-768 WVMTSK
+768 WVLTSK

>member
-1 MSTDPTAITN
+1 MNEHPIRISEASTN
-11 KNTDTD
+11 

-26 RLHLAETLLD
+26 RLHLAETLVD
-36 VSRTTAALDSLD
+36 VSRTVAALDTLD
-48 EILASLVAMTAVA
+48 EILTSLVTMTAAV
-61 LRGQRATLFLN
+61 LRSERATLFLN
-72 DATTNELYSRSM
+72 DSTTNELYSRSM
-84 TDHGP
+84 TDQGP

-107 GRGKVVNDAYD
+107 GQGLVVNDAYAH
-118 DPDFNAEV
+118 PDFNPEV
-126 DETTGYDT
+126 DETTGYGT

-153 QVLNRLDGRFDDD
+153 QVLNRIDGQFADD

-183 NKQRDERSR
+183 SSQRDERSR
-192 VQTAKEMEFVDL
+192 AQTAKEMEFVDL

-211 IDLDALLLRVMT
+211 IDLDALLLRVMA
-223 EATVMLDAERSTLF
+223 EATAMLDAERSTLF
-237 LHDTRASELV
+237 LHDSSASELV
-247 ARVAEGNDG
+247 ARVAEGNG
-256 VVEIRFPDSVGIA
+256 VDEIRFPDSVGIA

-288 RFNPAFDN
+288 RFNPAFDT

-305 LCVPLVNKAGE
+305 LCVPLVNKAGD

-357 DVQRVKNYNDAV
+357 DVQRVKNYNNAV

-376 VVTLDIQ
+376 VVTLDNDGQ
-383 GEIVTCNAAGAEI
+383 IVTCNAAGAEI
-396 LGCAEDQIVGRSV
+396 LGYEEDRIIGRSIR
-409 HDLFDKDPG
+409 DLFDKNPG
-418 IIALVE
+418 ILALVE

-430 ESVSLMDVDIHTGDD
+430 ESASLMDVDLQTGSDD
-445 TGGDEDGQT
+445 AEAT
-454 VSVNVTGVALR
+454 VSVNVTGVPLR
-465 IETKDEGTILLLEN
+465 IEANDEGTILLLEN
-479 ISSEKRVRS
+479 ISNEKRIRS

-514 AVATLLF
+514 AVVTLLF
-521 TDIRGFTTLTEQLG
+521 SDIRGFTTLTEQLG
-535 PQATVSMLNDYFTL
+535 PQATVSMLNEYFTL

-572 FGLPQPE
+572 FGLPE
-579 PDDADRA
+579 PSADDADRA

-598 DWNTVRVS
+598 GWNSIRLA
-606 DGKPPIGMGVGIN
+606 DGKPPVGMGIGLN

-654 QYNAKIL
+654 QYHARIL
-661 ISDFT
+661 ISDLT
-666 HRQLNGVYRTREVDR
+666 HRELKGVYRTREVDR
-681 VVVKGKTEPVAVHEV
+681 VIVKGKTEPVAIHEV

-710 VVNDFRDGISS
+710 VVNDFRDGVGN

-726 WDAAIG
+726 WDAAIAS
-732 CFQRCLRAHPADAL
+732 FQRCLRAHPADAL
-746 SATYVERCEQLRA
+746 STTYVERCEQLRA
-759 DPPEQWDGV
+759 NPPEHWDGI

>member
-1 MSTDPTAITN
+1 MSADPKPITN
-11 KNTDTD
+11 LSTD

-26 RLHLAETLLD
+26 RLHLAETLLE

-48 EILASLVAMTAVA
+48 EILASLVTLTAVA
-61 LRGQRATLFLN
+61 LRAERATLFLD

-107 GRGKVVNDAYD
+107 GRGLVVNDAYE
-118 DPDFNAEV
+118 DPDFNPEI
-126 DETTGYDT
+126 DETTGYET

-183 NKQRDERSR
+183 SSQRDERSR
-192 VQTAKEMEFVDL
+192 AQAAKEMEFVDL

-237 LHDTRASELV
+237 LHDTRSSELV

-288 RFNPAFDN
+288 RFNPSFDI

-305 LCVPLVNKAGE
+305 LCVPLVNKAGD

-376 VVTLDIQ
+376 VVTLDNQ

-396 LGCAEDQIVGRSV
+396 LGYAEDEIVGRSV
-409 HDLFDKDPG
+409 HDVFDDDPG
-418 IIALVE
+418 IVALVE
-424 DVMATN
+424 SVMATN
-430 ESVSLMDVDIHTGDD
+430 ESVSLMDVDIHTAAAEGA
-445 TGGDEDGQT
+445 QT
-454 VSVNVTGVALR
+454 VSVNVTGVPLR

-479 ISSEKRVRS
+479 ISNEKRIRS

-521 TDIRGFTTLTEQLG
+521 SDIRGFTTLTEQLG
-535 PQATVSMLNDYFTL
+535 PQATVSMLNEYFTL

-586 VRTAIAMIRSLN
+586 VRTAIAMIRSLD
-598 DWNTVRVS
+598 DWNSIRVS
-606 DGKPPIGMGVGIN
+606 DGKPPIGMGIGVN
-619 TDAVV
+619 TDNVV

-654 QYNAKIL
+654 QYSAQIL

-681 VVVKGKTEPVAVHEV
+681 VIVKGKTEPVAIHEV
-696 LDYHTDETFPNLMD
+696 LDHHTDATFPNLMD
-710 VVNDFRDGISS
+710 VVNDFRDGVNS

-732 CFQRCLRAHPADAL
+732 SFERCLRAHPADAL
-746 SATYVERCEQLRA
+746 SATYVDRCEQLRA
-759 DPPEQWDGV
+759 DPPETWDGV

>member
-1 MSTDPTAITN
+1 
-11 KNTDTD
+11 
-17 TDALLDQAK
+17 
-26 RLHLAETLLD
+26 
-36 VSRTTAALDSLD
+36 
-48 EILASLVAMTAVA
+48 
-61 LRGQRATLFLN
+61 
-72 DATTNELYSRSM
+72 M

-101 GKVFQT
+101 GKVFRT
-107 GRGKVVNDAYD
+107 GHGMAVNDAYAH
-118 DPDFNAEV
+118 PDFNPEV
-126 DETTGYDT
+126 DETTGYTT

-153 QVLNRLDGRFDDD
+153 QVLNRADAEFDDG
-166 DLQLLE
+166 DLQMLE
-172 AMTTQAALALT
+172 AMTSQAALALT
-183 NKQRDERSR
+183 SVQRDERR
-192 VQTAKEMEFVDL
+192 RAQAAKEMEFVDL

-211 IDLDALLLRVMT
+211 IDLDALLLRVMA
-223 EATVMLDAERSTLF
+223 EATAMLDAERSTLF
-237 LHDTRASELV
+237 LHDSRASELV

-269 GTVFTSG
+269 GTVFTTG
-276 ETINIPH
+276 QTINIPH

-288 RFNPAFDN
+288 RFNPAVDI

-376 VVTLDIQ
+376 VITLDDE
-383 GEIVTCNAAGAEI
+383 GLVVTCNAAGAQIVGRTES
-396 LGCAEDQIVGRSV
+396 EIVGRSV
-409 HDLFDKDPG
+409 HDLFAGNPG
-418 IIALVE
+418 ILALVE
-424 DVMATN
+424 EVMATG
-430 ESVSLMDVDIHTGDD
+430 ESGSLMDVDLQIES
-445 TGGDEDGQT
+445 DEGSDS
-454 VSVNVTGVALR
+454 VSVNVTGVPLR
-465 IETKDEGTILLLEN
+465 IETNDEGTILLLEN
-479 ISSEKRVRS
+479 ISNEKRIRS

-494 DPALADRL
+494 DPGLADRL

-514 AVATLLF
+514 AVVSLLF

-535 PQATVSMLNDYFTL
+535 PQATVSMLNEYFTL

-572 FGLPQPE
+572 FGLPE
-579 PDDADRA
+579 PRADDPDRA
-586 VRTAIAMIRSLN
+586 VRTAISMIRSLN
-598 DWNTVRVS
+598 DWNVVRVA
-606 DGKPPIGMGVGIN
+606 DGRPPIGMGVGVN
-619 TDAVV
+619 TGSVV

-654 QYNAKIL
+654 EYHARIL
-661 ISDFT
+661 ISDVT
-666 HRQLNGVYRTREVDR
+666 YQQLQGVYRTREVDR
-681 VVVKGKTEPVAVHEV
+681 VVVKGKTEPVAVYEV
-696 LDYHTDETFPNLMD
+696 LDYHSDESFPHLMD
-710 VVNDFRDGISS
+710 VVNDFREGIAS

-726 WDAAIG
+726 WDSAIDS
-732 CFQRCLRAHPADAL
+732 FRRCLQAHPGDAL

-759 DPPEQWDGV
+759 DPPDQWDGI

>member
-1 MSTDPTAITN
+1 MSSDPTSIT
-11 KNTDTD
+11 KISTGA
-17 TDALLDQAK
+17 DALLDQAK
-26 RLHLAETLLD
+26 RLHLAETLVE

-48 EILASLVAMTAVA
+48 DVLASLVAMTAAA
-61 LRGQRATLFLN
+61 LRAERATLFLN

-84 TDHGP
+84 TEHGP

-101 GKVFQT
+101 GRVFQA
-107 GRGKVVNDAYD
+107 GQGVVVRDAYSH
-118 DPDFNAEV
+118 PDFNSEV

-134 RQILCA
+134 RQIVCA

-153 QVLNRLDGRFDDD
+153 QVLNRVDGDFDDD

-183 NKQRDERSR
+183 SGQRDERSR

-223 EATVMLDAERSTLF
+223 EATAMLDAERSTLF
-237 LHDTRASELV
+237 LHDSRASELV

-256 VVEIRFPDSVGIA
+256 VNEIRFPDSVGIA

-276 ETINIPH
+276 ATINIPH

-288 RFNPAFDN
+288 RFNPSFDA

-305 LCVPLVNKAGE
+305 LCVPLVNKEGD

-376 VVTLDIQ
+376 VVTLDNEGQ
-383 GEIVTCNAAGAEI
+383 VVTCNAAGAAI
-396 LGCAEDQIVGRSV
+396 LGHEEDQIVGRSV
-409 HDLFDKDPG
+409 HDLFAENPG
-418 IIALVE
+418 ILELV
-424 DVMATN
+424 DGVMTTN
-430 ESVSLMDVDIHTGDD
+430 ESGSLMDVDIHLQ
-445 TGGDEDGQT
+445 GGGGAET
-454 VSVNVTGVALR
+454 VSVNVTGVPLR
-465 IETKDEGTILLLEN
+465 IETRDEGTILLLEN

-502 VRGGE
+502 VRSGE

-514 AVATLLF
+514 AVVSLLF
-521 TDIRGFTTLTEQLG
+521 SDIRGFTSLTEQLG
-535 PQATVSMLNDYFTL
+535 PQATVSMLNEYFTL
-549 MVDCIQHEGGMLDKF
+549 MVDCIQSEGGMLDKF

-572 FGLPQPE
+572 FGLPTPE
-579 PDDADRA
+579 SDDPDRA
-586 VRTAIAMIRSLN
+586 VRTAIAMIRSLQE
-598 DWNTVRVS
+598 WNSVRAA
-606 DGKPPIGMGVGIN
+606 DGKPAIDMGVGVN
-619 TDAVV
+619 TGAVV

-654 QYNAKIL
+654 QYDARIL

-666 HRQLNGVYRTREVDR
+666 HQQLKGVYRTREVDR
-681 VVVKGKTEPVAVHEV
+681 VVVKGKTEPVAIHEV
-696 LDYHTDETFPNLMD
+696 LDYHTNETFPNLMD
-710 VVNDFRDGISS
+710 VVNDFRDGVDN

-732 CFQRCLRAHPADAL
+732 SFQRCLHAHPGDSL
-746 SATYVERCEQLRA
+746 SAIYIDRCEQLRTH
-759 DPPEQWDGV
+759 PPETWDGI

>member
-1 MSTDPTAITN
+1 MSTDPTSITRMS
-11 KNTDTD
+11 TGA
-17 TDALLDQAK
+17 DALLDQAK
-26 RLHLAETLLD
+26 RLHLAETLVE

-48 EILASLVAMTAVA
+48 EVLASLVAMTAAA
-61 LRGQRATLFLN
+61 LRAERATLFLN

-107 GRGKVVNDAYD
+107 GRGIVVQDAYAH
-118 DPDFNAEV
+118 PDFNPEV

-134 RQILCA
+134 RQIVCA

-153 QVLNRLDGRFDDD
+153 QVLNRIDGHFDDD

-183 NKQRDERSR
+183 SGQRDERSR
-192 VQTAKEMEFVDL
+192 AQAAKEMEFVDL

-223 EATVMLDAERSTLF
+223 EATAMLDAERSTLF
-237 LHDTRASELV
+237 LHDSRASELV

-256 VVEIRFPDSVGIA
+256 VSEIRFPDSVGIA

-288 RFNPAFDN
+288 RFNPSFDA
-296 QTGFFTRSI
+296 QTVFFTRSI
-305 LCVPLVNKAGE
+305 LCVPLVNKEGD

-376 VVTLDIQ
+376 VVTLDNEGQ
-383 GEIVTCNAAGAEI
+383 VVTCNAAGAEI
-396 LGCAEDQIVGRSV
+396 LGYEEQEIVGRSV
-409 HDLFDKDPG
+409 HDLFSKNPG
-418 IIALVE
+418 ILALVE
-424 DVMATN
+424 DVMATS
-430 ESVSLMDVDIHTGDD
+430 ESRSLMDVDIHSGI
-445 TGGDEDGQT
+445 DERAEA
-454 VSVNVTGVALR
+454 VSVNVTGVPLR
-465 IETKDEGTILLLEN
+465 IETSDEGTILLLEN
-479 ISSEKRVRS
+479 ISNEKRIRS

-502 VRGGE
+502 VRSGE

-514 AVATLLF
+514 AVVSLLF
-521 TDIRGFTTLTEQLG
+521 SDIRGFTSLTEQLG
-535 PQATVSMLNDYFTL
+535 PQATVSMLNEYFTL
-549 MVDCIQHEGGMLDKF
+549 MVDCIQSEGGMLDKF

-572 FGLPQPE
+572 FGLPTPE
-579 PDDADRA
+579 SDDPDRA
-586 VRTAIAMIRSLN
+586 VRTAIAMIRSLHE
-598 DWNTVRVS
+598 WNSVRAA
-606 DGKPPIGMGVGIN
+606 DGKPPIDMGIGVN
-619 TDAVV
+619 TGAVV

-654 QYNAKIL
+654 QYDARIL

-666 HRQLNGVYRTREVDR
+666 HQQLNGVYRTREIDR
-681 VVVKGKTEPVAVHEV
+681 VIVKGKTEPVAIHEV
-696 LDYHTDETFPNLMD
+696 LDYHTNETFPNLMD
-710 VVNDFRDGISS
+710 VVNDFRDGIAS

-732 CFQRCLRAHPADAL
+732 SFQRCLQAHPGDSL
-746 SATYVERCEQLRA
+746 SAIYIDRCEQLRTH
-759 DPPEQWDGV
+759 PPETWDGI

>member
-1 MSTDPTAITN
+1 MSTDSTPISSIT
-11 KNTDTD
+11 TG

-36 VSRTTAALDSLD
+36 VSRTTAALDGLD

-61 LRGQRATLFLN
+61 LRAERATLFLN
-72 DATTNELYSRSM
+72 DVTTNELYSRSM

-107 GRGKVVNDAYD
+107 GHGMVVNEAYD

-126 DETTGYDT
+126 DETTGYST

-153 QVLNRLDGRFDDD
+153 QVLNRLDGLFDDD
-166 DLQLLE
+166 DLELLE

-183 NKQRDERSR
+183 SSQREERSR
-192 VQTAKEMEFVDL
+192 AQAAKEMEFVDL

-237 LHDTRASELV
+237 LHDTRSSELV
-247 ARVAEGNDG
+247 ARVAQGNDG
-256 VVEIRFPDSVGIA
+256 VDEIRFPDSVGIA

-288 RFNPAFDN
+288 RFNPAFDT

-376 VVTLDIQ
+376 VVTLDHE
-383 GEIVTCNAAGAEI
+383 GAIVTCNGAGAEI
-396 LGCAEDQIVGRSV
+396 LGYSEDQIVGRSV
-409 HDLFDKDPG
+409 QELFDKNPG
-418 IIALVE
+418 ILTLVE
-424 DVMATN
+424 GVMATN
-430 ESVSLMDVDIHTGDD
+430 ESVSLMDVDIHTGATDD
-445 TGGDEDGQT
+445 AQT
-454 VSVNVTGVALR
+454 VSVNVTGVPLR
-465 IETKDEGTILLLEN
+465 IGAKDEGTILLLEN

-514 AVATLLF
+514 AVVTLLF
-521 TDIRGFTTLTEQLG
+521 SDIRGFTTLTEQLG
-535 PQATVSMLNDYFTL
+535 PQGTVSMLNEYFTL
-549 MVDCIQHEGGMLDKF
+549 MVDCIQHENGMLDKF

-572 FGLPQPE
+572 FGLPEPE

-598 DWNTVRVS
+598 QWNTTRVA
-606 DGKPPIGMGVGIN
+606 DGKPPIGMGIGVN

-654 QYNAKIL
+654 QYNAQVL

-666 HRQLNGVYRTREVDR
+666 HQQLNGVYRTREVDR

-696 LDYHTDETFPNLMD
+696 LDYHTNETFPNLMD
-710 VVNDFRDGISS
+710 VVNDFRDGITS

-732 CFQRCLRAHPADAL
+732 SFQRCLRAHPADVL
-746 SATYVERCEQLRA
+746 SATYVDRCEQLRA
-759 DPPEQWDGV
+759 HPPDEWDGV

>member
-1 MSTDPTAITN
+1 MTTDPTAIANAGTA
-11 KNTDTD
+11 

-26 RLHLAETLLD
+26 RLHLAETLVE
-36 VSRTTAALDSLD
+36 VSRTVAALATLD
-48 EILASLVAMTAVA
+48 EILASLVTVTAAA
-61 LRGQRATLFLN
+61 LRAERATLFL
-72 DATTNELYSRSM
+72 DDPATHELYSRSM
-84 TDHGP
+84 TEQGP
-89 REIRMLNDKGIA
+89 REIRMLNDRGIA

-107 GRGKVVNDAYD
+107 QRGMVVNDAYAH
-118 DPDFNAEV
+118 PDFNPEV

-140 PIRTGRGELIGVA
+140 PIRTGRGDLIGVA

-183 NKQRDERSR
+183 SSQRDERSR
-192 VQTAKEMEFVDL
+192 VQAAKEMEFVDL

-211 IDLDALLLRVMT
+211 IDLDSLLLRVMA
-223 EATVMLDAERSTLF
+223 EATAMLDAERSTLF
-237 LHDTRASELV
+237 LHDSRESELV
-247 ARVAEGNDG
+247 ARVAEGNG
-256 VVEIRFPDSVGIA
+256 VDEIRFPDSVGIA

-288 RFNPAFDN
+288 RFNPSFDT

-305 LCVPLVNKAGE
+305 LCVPLVNKAGD

-376 VVTLDIQ
+376 VITLDNEGQ
-383 GEIVTCNAAGAEI
+383 IVTCNAAGAEI
-396 LGCAEDQIVGRSV
+396 LGYAEDHVIGRSV
-409 HDLFDKDPG
+409 HDLFDKNPG
-418 IIALVE
+418 ILALVE
-424 DVMATN
+424 DVMTTN
-430 ESVSLMDVDIHTGDD
+430 ESASLMDVDLHTGTGD
-445 TGGDEDGQT
+445 TDET
-454 VSVNVTGVALR
+454 VSVNVTGVPLR
-465 IETKDEGTILLLEN
+465 IDTNDEGTILLLEN
-479 ISSEKRVRS
+479 ISNEKRVRS

-514 AVATLLF
+514 AVVTLLF
-521 TDIRGFTTLTEQLG
+521 SDIRGFTTLTEQLG
-535 PQATVSMLNDYFTL
+535 PQATVSMLNEYFTL

-572 FGLPQPE
+572 FGLPE
-579 PDDADRA
+579 PADDDADRA

-598 DWNTVRVS
+598 EWNSVRAA
-606 DGKPPIGMGVGIN
+606 DGKPPIGMGIGLN

-624 AGNIGSPKRMDF
+624 VGNIGSPKRMDF

-654 QYNAKIL
+654 QYDAQIL
-661 ISDFT
+661 ISEMT
-666 HRQLNGVYRTREVDR
+666 HRQLKGVYRTREVDR
-681 VVVKGKTEPVAVHEV
+681 VIVKGKTEPVAIHEV
-696 LDYHTDETFPNLMD
+696 LDFHSDDTFPNLMD
-710 VVNDFRDGISS
+710 VVNDFRDGIIS

-732 CFQRCLRAHPADAL
+732 SFQRCLRAHPADTL
-746 SATYVERCEQLRA
+746 SATYVDRCEHLRTH
-759 DPPEQWDGV
+759 PPESWDGI

>member
-1 MSTDPTAITN
+1 MSTDPTSITRVS
-11 KNTDTD
+11 TG

-26 RLHLAETLLD
+26 RLHLAETLVE

-48 EILASLVAMTAVA
+48 EVLASLVAMTAAA
-61 LRGQRATLFLN
+61 LRAERATLFLN

-107 GRGKVVNDAYD
+107 GRGIVVQDAYAH
-118 DPDFNAEV
+118 PDFNPEV

-134 RQILCA
+134 RQIVCA

-153 QVLNRLDGRFDDD
+153 QVLNRIDGHFDDD

-183 NKQRDERSR
+183 SGQRDERSR
-192 VQTAKEMEFVDL
+192 AQAAKEMEFVDL

-223 EATVMLDAERSTLF
+223 EATAMLDAERSTLF
-237 LHDTRASELV
+237 LHDSRASELV

-256 VVEIRFPDSVGIA
+256 VNEIRFPDSVGIA

-288 RFNPAFDN
+288 RFNPSFDA

-305 LCVPLVNKAGE
+305 LCVPLVNKDGE

-376 VVTLDIQ
+376 VVTLDNEGQ
-383 GEIVTCNAAGAEI
+383 VVTCNAAGAEI
-396 LGCAEDQIVGRSV
+396 LGYEEQEIVGRSV
-409 HDLFDKDPG
+409 HDLFSKNPG
-418 IIALVE
+418 ILALVE
-424 DVMATN
+424 DVMATS
-430 ESVSLMDVDIHTGDD
+430 ESRSLMDVDIHSGI
-445 TGGDEDGQT
+445 DERAEA
-454 VSVNVTGVALR
+454 VSVNVTGVPLR
-465 IETKDEGTILLLEN
+465 IETSDEGTILLLEN
-479 ISSEKRVRS
+479 ISNEKRIRS

-502 VRGGE
+502 VRSGE

-514 AVATLLF
+514 AVVSLLF
-521 TDIRGFTTLTEQLG
+521 SDIRGFTSLTEQLG
-535 PQATVSMLNDYFTL
+535 PQATVSMLNEYFTL
-549 MVDCIQHEGGMLDKF
+549 MVDCIQSEGGMLDKF

-572 FGLPQPE
+572 FGLPTPE
-579 PDDADRA
+579 SDDPDRA
-586 VRTAIAMIRSLN
+586 VRTAIAMIRSLHE
-598 DWNTVRVS
+598 WNSVRAA
-606 DGKPPIGMGVGIN
+606 DGKPPIDMGIGVN
-619 TDAVV
+619 TGAVV

-654 QYNAKIL
+654 QYDARIL

-666 HRQLNGVYRTREVDR
+666 HQQLNGVYRTREIDR
-681 VVVKGKTEPVAVHEV
+681 VIVKGKTEPVAIHEV
-696 LDYHTDETFPNLMD
+696 LDYHTNETFPNLMD
-710 VVNDFRDGISS
+710 VVNDFRDGIAS

-732 CFQRCLRAHPADAL
+732 SFQRCLQAHPGDSL
-746 SATYVERCEQLRA
+746 SAIYIDRCEQLRTH
-759 DPPEQWDGV
+759 PPETWDGI

>member
-1 MSTDPTAITN
+1 MTEDPTAISNASTN
-11 KNTDTD
+11 A
-17 TDALLDQAK
+17 DALLDQAK
-26 RLHLAETLLD
+26 RLHLAETLVD
-36 VSRTTAALDSLD
+36 VSRTVAALDTLD
-48 EILASLVAMTAVA
+48 EILASLVTMTATA
-61 LRGQRATLFLN
+61 LRAERATLFLN
-72 DATTNELYSRSM
+72 DTATNELYSRSM

-107 GRGKVVNDAYD
+107 GRGMVVNDAYAH
-118 DPDFNAEV
+118 PDFYPEV

-140 PIRTGRGELIGVA
+140 PIRTGRDELIGVA
-153 QVLNRLDGRFDDD
+153 QVLNRLDGGFDDD
-166 DLQLLE
+166 GLQLLE
-172 AMTTQAALALT
+172 SMTTHAALALT
-183 NKQRDERSR
+183 SGQRDERSR
-192 VQTAKEMEFVDL
+192 AQAAKEMEFVDL

-211 IDLDALLLRVMT
+211 IDLDALLLRVMA
-223 EATVMLDAERSTLF
+223 EATAMLDAERSTLF
-237 LHDTRASELV
+237 LHDSRASELV

-256 VVEIRFPDSVGIA
+256 VDEIRFPDSVGIA

-276 ETINIPH
+276 ETINIAH

-288 RFNPAFDN
+288 RFNPSFDM

-305 LCVPLVNKAGE
+305 LCVPLVNKAGQ

-376 VVTLDIQ
+376 VITLDNE

-396 LGCAEDQIVGRSV
+396 LGHAEDHVIGRSV
-409 HDLFDKDPG
+409 RDLFDKNPG
-418 IIALVE
+418 ILALVE
-424 DVMATN
+424 DVMVTN
-430 ESVSLMDVDIHTGDD
+430 ESGALMDVDLRTGTGHTGTDRV
-445 TGGDEDGQT
+445 GET
-454 VSVNVTGVALR
+454 VSVNVTGVPLR
-465 IETKDEGTILLLEN
+465 IESNEEGTILLLEN

-502 VRGGE
+502 VRGDE

-514 AVATLLF
+514 AVVTLLF
-521 TDIRGFTTLTEQLG
+521 SDIRGFTTLTEQLG
-535 PQATVSMLNDYFTL
+535 PQATVSMLNEYFTL

-572 FGLPQPE
+572 FGLPQPA
-579 PDDADRA
+579 DDDEDRA

-598 DWNTVRVS
+598 EWNSTRVA
-606 DGKPPIGMGVGIN
+606 DGKPPIGMGIGLN
-619 TDAVV
+619 TDTVV

-654 QYNAKIL
+654 QYDARIL
-661 ISDFT
+661 ISDLT
-666 HRQLNGVYRTREVDR
+666 HRQLKGVYRTREVDR
-681 VVVKGKTEPVAVHEV
+681 VIVKGKTEPVAIHEV

-710 VVNDFRDGISS
+710 VVNDFRDGIGS

-732 CFQRCLRAHPADAL
+732 SFQRCLRAHPADAL
-746 SATYVERCEQLRA
+746 STTYVARCEELRA
-759 DPPEQWDGV
+759 HPPENWDGI

>member
-1 MSTDPTAITN
+1 MSADPKPITN
-11 KNTDTD
+11 MSAD

-61 LRGQRATLFLN
+61 LRAERATLFL
-72 DATTNELYSRSM
+72 DDPITNELYSRSM
-84 TDHGP
+84 TDQGP

-107 GRGKVVNDAYD
+107 GRGMVVNDAYD
-118 DPDFNAEV
+118 DPDFNAEI

-172 AMTTQAALALT
+172 AMTTQAALALRSS
-183 NKQRDERSR
+183 QRDERSR
-192 VQTAKEMEFVDL
+192 AQAAKEMEFVDL

-288 RFNPAFDN
+288 RFNPSFDI

-376 VVTLDIQ
+376 VVTLDNQ

-396 LGCAEDQIVGRSV
+396 LGYAEDEIVGRSV
-409 HDLFDKDPG
+409 HDLFDDDPG
-418 IIALVE
+418 IVTLVE
-424 DVMATN
+424 SVMATN
-430 ESVSLMDVDIHTGDD
+430 ESVSLMDVDIHTAS
-445 TGGDEDGQT
+445 DEGAQT
-454 VSVNVTGVALR
+454 VSVNVTGVPLR

-479 ISSEKRVRS
+479 ISNEKRIRS

-521 TDIRGFTTLTEQLG
+521 SDIRGFTTLTEQLG
-535 PQATVSMLNDYFTL
+535 PQATVSMLNEYFTL

-586 VRTAIAMIRSLN
+586 VRTAIAMIRSLD
-598 DWNTVRVS
+598 DWNVIRVS
-606 DGKPPIGMGVGIN
+606 EGKPPIGMGIGIN
-619 TDAVV
+619 TDNVV

-654 QYNAKIL
+654 QYSAQIL
-661 ISDFT
+661 ISDLT

-696 LDYHTDETFPNLMD
+696 LDHHTDTTFPNLMD

-721 YRRGA
+721 YRRGD

-732 CFQRCLRAHPADAL
+732 SFQRCLRAHPADAL
-746 SATYVERCEQLRA
+746 SATYVDRCEQLRA
-759 DPPEQWDGV
+759 DPPETWDGV

>member
-1 MSTDPTAITN
+1 MSAGSSEIAKSLTDS
-11 KNTDTD
+11 
-17 TDALLDQAK
+17 DALIDQAK
-26 RLHLAETLLD
+26 RLHLAETLVD
-36 VSRTTAALDSLD
+36 VSRTVAALDSLD
-48 EILASLVAMTAVA
+48 EVLASLVAMTAAA
-61 LRGQRATLFLN
+61 LRAERTTLFLN
-72 DATTNELYSRSM
+72 DATTNELYSRSL

-89 REIRMLNDKGIA
+89 REIRMLNDRGIA

-107 GRGKVVNDAYD
+107 GRGMVVNDAYAH
-118 DPDFNAEV
+118 PDFNPEV

-134 RQILCA
+134 RQVLCA

-153 QVLNRLDGRFDDD
+153 QVLNRVDGEFDDD
-166 DLQLLE
+166 DLALLE

-183 NKQRDERSR
+183 SGQRDERSR
-192 VQTAKEMEFVDL
+192 AQAAREMEFVDL

-211 IDLDALLLRVMT
+211 IDLDALLLRVMA
-223 EATVMLDAERSTLF
+223 EATTMLDAERSTLF
-237 LHDTRASELV
+237 LHDARTSELF
-247 ARVAEGNDG
+247 ARVAEGSDG
-256 VVEIRFPDSVGIA
+256 IGEIRFPDSVGIA
-269 GTVFTSG
+269 GTVFTTG

-288 RFNPAFDN
+288 RFNPSFDA

-305 LCVPLVNKAGE
+305 LCVPLVNKAGD

-376 VVTLDIQ
+376 VVTLDHN
-383 GEIVTCNAAGAEI
+383 GAIVTCNAAGAEI
-396 LGCAEDQIVGRSV
+396 LGAVEHDVVGRSV
-409 HDLFDKDPG
+409 HDVFGKNSG
-418 IIALVE
+418 ILALVE
-424 DVMATN
+424 DVMETN
-430 ESVSLMDVDIHTGDD
+430 ESGALMDVDLLPGAEGADA
-445 TGGDEDGQT
+445 
-454 VSVNVTGVALR
+454 VSVNVTAVPLR

-494 DPALADRL
+494 DPELADRL

-507 DILGGTS
+507 DILGGAS
-514 AVATLLF
+514 AVVTLLF
-521 TDIRGFTTLTEQLG
+521 SDIRGFTSLTERLG
-535 PQATVSMLNDYFTL
+535 PQATVSMLNEYFTL

-572 FGLPQPE
+572 FGLPQPA
-579 PDDADRA
+579 DDDEDRA
-586 VRTAIAMIRSLN
+586 VRTAIAMIRAL
-598 DWNTVRVS
+598 DEWNSTRLA
-606 DGKPPIGMGVGIN
+606 DGKPPIDMGIGLN

-654 QYNAKIL
+654 QYHARIL
-661 ISDFT
+661 ISDLT
-666 HRQLNGVYRTREVDR
+666 YRELKGVYRTREVDR
-681 VVVKGKTEPVAVHEV
+681 VVVKGKSEPVAVHEV
-696 LDYHTDETFPNLMD
+696 LDYHTDETFPHLMD
-710 VVNDFRDGISS
+710 VVNDFRDGITS

-726 WDAAIG
+726 WDAAIAS
-732 CFQRCLRAHPADAL
+732 FRRCLHAHPGDAL
-746 SATYVERCEQLRA
+746 SAIYVDRCEQLRA
-759 DPPEQWDGV
+759 NPPADWDGI
-768 WVMTSK
+768 WVMTAK

>member
-1 MSTDPTAITN
+1 VNEHPTRLSQASAN
-11 KNTDTD
+11 A
-17 TDALLDQAK
+17 DALLDQAK
-26 RLHLAETLLD
+26 RLHLAETLVD
-36 VSRTTAALDSLD
+36 VSRAVAALDTLD
-48 EILASLVAMTAVA
+48 EILASLVTMTAAV
-61 LRGQRATLFLN
+61 LRAERATLFLN
-72 DATTNELYSRSM
+72 DSTTNELYSRSM
-84 TDHGP
+84 TDQGP

-101 GKVFQT
+101 GKVFQI
-107 GRGKVVNDAYD
+107 GQGLVVNDAYAH
-118 DPDFNAEV
+118 PDFNPEV
-126 DETTGYDT
+126 DETTGYGT

-153 QVLNRLDGRFDDD
+153 QVLNRIDGQFAHD

-183 NKQRDERSR
+183 SSQRDERSR
-192 VQTAKEMEFVDL
+192 AQTAKEMEFVDL

-211 IDLDALLLRVMT
+211 IDLDALLLRVMA
-223 EATVMLDAERSTLF
+223 EATAMLDAERSTLF
-237 LHDTRASELV
+237 LHDSSASELV
-247 ARVAEGNDG
+247 ARVAEGDG
-256 VVEIRFPDSVGIA
+256 VDEIRFPDTVGIA

-288 RFNPAFDN
+288 RFNPAFDS

-305 LCVPLVNKAGE
+305 LCVPLVNKAGT

-357 DVQRVKNYNDAV
+357 DVQRVKNYNNAV

-376 VVTLDIQ
+376 VVTLDNDGQ
-383 GEIVTCNAAGAEI
+383 IVTCNAAGAEI
-396 LGCAEDQIVGRSV
+396 LGHAEDRIIGRSIR
-409 HDLFDKDPG
+409 DLFEKNPG
-418 IIALVE
+418 ILALVE
-424 DVMATN
+424 DVMTTN
-430 ESVSLMDVDIHTGDD
+430 ESASLMDVDLHTGSDD
-445 TGGDEDGQT
+445 AAAT
-454 VSVNVTGVALR
+454 VSVNVTGVPLR
-465 IETKDEGTILLLEN
+465 IETNDEGTILLLEN
-479 ISSEKRVRS
+479 ISNEKRIRS

-514 AVATLLF
+514 AVVTLLF
-521 TDIRGFTTLTEQLG
+521 SDIRGFTTLTEQLG
-535 PQATVSMLNDYFTL
+535 PQATVSMLNEYFTL

-572 FGLPQPE
+572 FGLPE
-579 PDDADRA
+579 PADDDADRA

-598 DWNTVRVS
+598 EWNSIRLA
-606 DGKPPIGMGVGIN
+606 DGKPPVGMGIGLN

-654 QYNAKIL
+654 QYDARIL
-661 ISDFT
+661 ISDLT
-666 HRQLNGVYRTREVDR
+666 HRELKGVYRTREVDR
-681 VVVKGKTEPVAVHEV
+681 VIVKGKTEPVAIHEV

-710 VVNDFRDGISS
+710 VVNDFRDGVGN

-726 WDAAIG
+726 WDAAIAS
-732 CFQRCLRAHPADAL
+732 FQRCLRAHPADAL
-746 SATYVERCEQLRA
+746 STTYVQRCEQLRA
-759 DPPEQWDGV
+759 EPPEHWDGI

>member
-1 MSTDPTAITN
+1 MSTDPSSITRMS
-11 KNTDTD
+11 TGA
-17 TDALLDQAK
+17 DALLDQAK
-26 RLHLAETLLD
+26 RLHLAETLVE

-48 EILASLVAMTAVA
+48 EVLASLVAMTATA
-61 LRGQRATLFLN
+61 LRAERATLFLN
-72 DATTNELYSRSM
+72 DPTTNELYSRSM
-84 TDHGP
+84 TEHGP
-89 REIRMLNDKGIA
+89 REIRMLNDRGIA
-101 GKVFQT
+101 GKVFQA
-107 GRGKVVNDAYD
+107 GRGIVVQDAYAH
-118 DPDFNAEV
+118 PDFNPEV

-134 RQILCA
+134 RQIVCA

-153 QVLNRLDGRFDDD
+153 QVLNRIDGHFDDD
-166 DLQLLE
+166 DLELLE
-172 AMTTQAALALT
+172 AMTAQAALALT
-183 NKQRDERSR
+183 SGQRDERSR
-192 VQTAKEMEFVDL
+192 IQAAKEMEFVDL

-223 EATVMLDAERSTLF
+223 EATAMLDAERSTLF
-237 LHDTRASELV
+237 LHDPRSSELV

-256 VVEIRFPDSVGIA
+256 VNEIRFPDSVGIA

-288 RFNPAFDN
+288 RFNPSFDA

-305 LCVPLVNKAGE
+305 LCVPLVNKEGE

-376 VVTLDIQ
+376 VVTLDNEGQ
-383 GEIVTCNAAGAEI
+383 VVTCNAAGAEI
-396 LGCAEDQIVGRSV
+396 LGYEEQEIVGRSV
-409 HDLFDKDPG
+409 HDLFSKNPG
-418 IIALVE
+418 ILALVE
-424 DVMATN
+424 DVMATS
-430 ESVSLMDVDIHTGDD
+430 ESRSLMDVDIDCGIDD
-445 TGGDEDGQT
+445 RAEA
-454 VSVNVTGVALR
+454 VSVNVTGVPLR
-465 IETKDEGTILLLEN
+465 IDTSDEGTILLLEN

-502 VRGGE
+502 VRSGE

-514 AVATLLF
+514 AVVSLLF
-521 TDIRGFTTLTEQLG
+521 SDIRGFTSLTEQLG
-535 PQATVSMLNDYFTL
+535 PQATVSMLNEYFTL
-549 MVDCIQHEGGMLDKF
+549 MVDCIQSEGGMLDKF

-572 FGLPQPE
+572 FGLPTPE
-579 PDDADRA
+579 SDDPDRA
-586 VRTAIAMIRSLN
+586 VRTAIAMIRSLHE
-598 DWNTVRVS
+598 WNVVRAA
-606 DGKPPIGMGVGIN
+606 DGKPPIDMGIGVN
-619 TDAVV
+619 TGAVV

-654 QYNAKIL
+654 QYDARIL

-681 VVVKGKTEPVAVHEV
+681 VVVKGKTEPVAIHEV
-696 LDYHTDETFPNLMD
+696 LDYHTDGTFPHLMD
-710 VVNDFRDGISS
+710 VVNDFRDGIAS

-732 CFQRCLRAHPADAL
+732 SFQRCLQAHPGDSL
-746 SATYVERCEQLRA
+746 STIYIDRCEQLRTH
-759 DPPEQWDGV
+759 PPENWDGI